1 MSGWDNRYDVD
12 AWNADVLA
20 EGTIKQE
27 LPRSLAELR
36 DGIAP
41 PAPNQGAARQA
52 RIKRM
57 EHEVALC
64 ADFVADCDRYRD
76 ALNAYPDPCLTPLVS
91 TLMGQYL
98 AKRRRQAVATMHRL
112 CDELAVLRGG
122 T

>member
-12 AWNADVLA
+12 SWNADVLVDPMLT
-20 EGTIKQE
+20 ERQK
-27 LPRSLAELR
+27 ELR

-52 RIKRM
+52 RIKKM

-76 ALNAYPDPCLTPLVS
+76 ALNAYPDPCLTPLVPK
-91 TLMGQYL
+91 LMGRHLDQL
-98 AKRRRQAVATMHRL
+98 RSHAVATGRRL
-112 CDELAVLRGG
+112 RDELAVLRGG